1 MKAFDNFSAIEDLSS
16 DNDFQQFTGTKDEAI
31 GYILSVYSALK
42 NINNNGFVLSLNEP
56 EYGEFFNPT
65 KLAQATSSTLIL
77 MANDLE
83 QISNNYKTPQGT
95 WNKNAIEPFRLFAQ
109 KYYSNLKST
118 LYIYDKPRYDLVES
132 LPQEYKDIYKEPF
145 YSENLSD
152 VEKTDMAGELR
163 GVAVRTDL
171 SLSDKKSLAMDI
183 IKMYIPSLPSSSSSS
198 MGSNDLSTTE
208 EERAEGATT
217 DSKIN
222 IAKYAII
229 GGVLIVGGIATW
241 LILRKK

>member
-1 MKAFDNFSAIEDLSS
+1 MRKFDNFSAIEDLST
-16 DNDFQQFTGTKDEAI
+16 DNDFQQFTGTKDDAI

-42 NINNNGFVLSLNEP
+42 NINNNGFVLSLSEP
-56 EYGEFFNPT
+56 EYEEYFNPT
-65 KLAQATSSTLIL
+65 KLSQSTSSTLIM

-83 QISNNYKTPQGT
+83 QISNTYQTPQGI
-95 WNKNAIEPFRLFAQ
+95 WNKDAINAFRTFAQ

-145 YSENLSD
+145 YSENLSE
-152 VEKTDMAGELR
+152 VEKVDMAGELR
-163 GVAVRTDL
+163 GVAVRNDL
-171 SLSDKKSLAMDI
+171 SLGEKKSLAMDI
-183 IKMYIPSLPSSSSSS
+183 IKMYIPSLPSSPSMSSI
-198 MGSNDLSTTE
+198 DISTAE
-208 EERAEGATT
+208 EERGAGATT

-229 GGVLIVGGIATW
+229 GGVLVVGGIATW
-241 LILRKK
+241 LILKRK